1 MRNFSS
7 GQAVQARFS
16 SGFVDHFIV
25 SGTVDPSLDMHSQSW
40 ENMKQRDMHLPIP
53 TKSSTSSFSAPKS
66 SVCSQPPAVGLK
78 QYPTNHGRLTSLV
91 DGSLQSIGGSPGSP
105 CFDLPNVGTETF
117 LCEQVRFERL
127 VGCRLD
133 HGSSWRRFDLPHTTK
148 STTLTLRT
156 LPKEAKKEGQ
166 SEWVRSEIHST
177 KIGLE
182 RLEVKHLKI

>member
-1 MRNFSS
+1 MGKHETTRYSS
-7 GQAVQARFS
+7 SYAHQVFHFVIFRPEIERVFTTTGSGSKAV
-16 SGFVDHFIV
+16 
-25 SGTVDPSLDMHSQSW
+25 
-40 ENMKQRDMHLPIP
+40 
-53 TKSSTSSFSAPKS
+53 
-66 SVCSQPPAVGLK
+66 
-78 QYPTNHGRLTSLV
+78 YPTNHGRLTSLV

-117 LCEQVRFERL
+117 LCEQVRFGRL